1 MAALYVTLGISA
13 VVIVLLVLAGLQDIL
28 RYRRMRNM

>member
-1 MAALYVTLGISA
+1 MTALYITLGIIA
-13 VVIVLLVLAGLQDIL
+13 AVIVLLVLAGLQDIL